1 EQTDALLM
9 ARRLDD
15 IEAHAVVGDVED
27 PIFLRALPGHPDRAR
42 LSMLAHVLK
51 RLLHDPV
58 HRELLKRGEM
68 GIHGVESAADADA
81 AAGLPLSR
89 VVAHRLSEAELG
101 ELGRAKVVDH
111 PADRVE
117 RGAELALE

>member
-1 EQTDALLM
+1 
-9 ARRLDD
+9 
-15 IEAHAVVGDVED
+15 
-27 PIFLRALPGHPDRAR
+27 
-42 LSMLAHVLK
+42 
-51 RLLHDPV
+51 LLHDPV
-58 HRELLKRGEM
+58 HRELLERGEM
-68 GIHGVESAADADA
+68 GGHGVESAADADA

-117 RGAELALE
+117 RGAELALEIRELGAKRLPDLRRDALGAALEVFDLEDR